1 MPISD
6 DESGGLIADQQ
17 TSETDLF
24 NSALGLVGANPI
36 RFADDDSTSSKMCMR
51 FYVPLRNGLFR
62 SARWNFCERRA
73 QLAQLAT
80 PPAFEFAYA
89 YQLPADCVRVWEYN
103 GAGVTT
109 SSYLVYYQTG
119 IRYQPMFKIE
129 GRSLVSNDS
138 QAYIVYSQKISNP
151 AEWDPLFYQMVETW
165 LASKLAAAIPKD
177 MQKSAQLLNQA
188 VQVLMP
194 MALAADGQEGSLQP
208 FVADALTWGRN
219 A

>member
-36 RFADDDSTSSKMCMR
+36 RSADDDSVSSAMCMR

-62 SARWNFCERRA
+62 SASWNFAEKRA

-80 PPAFEFAYA
+80 PPAFEFNYAYA
-89 YQLPADCVRVWEYN
+89 LPADCVRVWKYN
-103 GAGVTT
+103 GGGVT
-109 SSYLVYYQTG
+109 SSAYTYYYPVG
-119 IRYQPMFKIE
+119 MRYQPIFKIE

-138 QAYIVYSQKISNP
+138 QAYVVYSQKISNP
-151 AEWDPLFYQMVETW
+151 AQWDPLFYQVVETW

-177 MQKSAQLLNQA
+177 MQKSTQLLNQA
-188 VQVLMP
+188 VQILLP
-194 MALAADGQEGSLQP
+194 FALAADGQEGSLSA
-208 FVADALTWGRN
+208 FIADSLTWGRQ
-219 A
+219 